1 MFSFSSKNKK
11 SGEVALILDI
21 RSSSIG
27 AGLVLIQEDETRILY
42 TTRKDIYFSK
52 NQQSDSFSKVSFK
65 VLNNIMQEIEEKGIP
80 VLSENDEIPN
90 NISYAL
96 AMYASPWFDAKTKQV
111 SLSRATPFK
120 LTEKIFG
127 RMVEEEIKQLRNR
140 NTETVTV
147 EKEVTN
153 VLINGYTMTNPF
165 HKKVTNLDFSFY
177 VSQMAKSD
185 LKTVENIISKSI
197 SVKKVF
203 HKTHPLVLSTV
214 TKNVFTNTD
223 SFILID
229 IGGEITDISITKNDS
244 LLSLATIPLGKH
256 HFVREISTECNQEIP
271 IAHSSFKMYFDKT
284 SHSECSE
291 NIGKILV
298 SMGKEWRAQLIEGL
312 REVYSEE
319 EIPQTIFMTT
329 DDDAREAFKLILE
342 DAEMKTFIGTQD
354 SFTVNALDVSTL
366 EGLFSYDSGVRKDL
380 FIGMAAGYIHMINI

>member
-1 MFSFSSKNKK
+1 MFFFSKK
-11 SGEVALILDI
+11 KEGEVVLILDI

-27 AGLVLIQEDETRILY
+27 AGLVLIQGDETKILY

-65 VLNNIMQEIEEKGIP
+65 VLTKIMQEIAEKGIP
-80 VLSENDEIPN
+80 LLAENDEIPN

-96 AMYASPWFDAKTKQV
+96 SMYASPWFDAKTKEI
-111 SLSRATPFK
+111 SLSRSKPFK
-120 LTEKIFG
+120 LTEKIFE
-127 RMVEEEIKQLRNR
+127 RMVEEEIRQLRNR
-140 NTETVTV
+140 STETMTV

-153 VLINGYTMTNPF
+153 VLINGYTMTDPF

-185 LKTVENIISKSI
+185 LKIVENIIEKSI

-203 HKTHPLVLSTV
+203 HKTHPLVLSSV
-214 TKNVFTNTD
+214 IKNVFSSTN

-229 IGGEITDISITKNDS
+229 VGGEVTDISITKDDS

-256 HFVREISTECNQEIP
+256 HFVREISNECKQEIP
-271 IAHSSFKMYFDKT
+271 VAHSSFKMYFDKT
-284 SHSECSE
+284 SHSECSDGIE
-291 NIGKILV
+291 KILA

-312 REVYSEE
+312 REVYPEE
-319 EIPQTIFMTT
+319 EIPQNIFLTA

-342 DAEMKTFIGTQD
+342 DNEMKTFMESQD
-354 SFTVNALDVSTL
+354 SHLVNALDVSSLDGLLHMVL
-366 EGLFSYDSGVRKDL
+366 ELEEICL
-380 FIGMAAGYIHMINI
+380 